1 MFSKLASIL
10 LQLLLK
16 TRGFFF
22 PILTDECQLRG
33 FPVSFRFDFRQGSE

>member
-1 MFSKLASIL
+1 MFSKLASIV

-16 TRGFFF
+16 TRGFF
-22 PILTDECQLRG
+22 PILIDECQLQG